1 MSKATLEDEVHNL
14 KARDEDHLKE
24 IADLRK
30 QLHVLNQKVKDFSE
44 RCKSLD
50 IEMITK
56 NDEINKLCKDL
67 TTKHQGKALTEKSCA
82 AILESFE
89 LKSTA
94 AVKASS
100 DAVKAFRPEKVSLRP
115 GDIQG
120 YFKWMESSFED
131 LRQAAYLSGYA
142 DAMISARS
150 IAYSLVHICKLL
162 TVSFFIFVSAAVA
175 LLVFFAV

>member
-1 MSKATLEDEVHNL
+1 MSHPTCSNVLKATLEDEVHNL

-30 QLHVLNQKVKDFSE
+30 QLHVRNQEVKDFSE
-44 RCKSLD
+44 RCKTLE

-56 NDEINKLCKDL
+56 NDEIDRLCNDL
-67 TTKHQGKALTEKSCA
+67 TAKRQGKALIEKSCA

-89 LKSTA
+89 SKSTA
-94 AVKASS
+94 SVKTSS
-100 DAVKAFRPEKVSLRP
+100 DAVKAFRPEKVSLKH

-120 YFKWMESSFED
+120 YFKWMEGSFED

-150 IAYSLVHICKLL
+150 IAYSSVHICGLL
-162 TVSFFIFVSAAVA
+162 IVSIF
-175 LLVFFAV
+175 LLFLLL